1 MFTVKSEEIL
11 LMVTC
16 LKLVLISQ
24 SNYPFPCDVMAAIGN
39 LP

>member
-1 MFTVKSEEIL
+1 MYVKSEEIL
-11 LMVTC
+11 LMATR

-24 SNYPFPCDVMAAIGN
+24 SNDPFPYDVMTAIGN